1 MLVQELNGRSL
12 WRIFWSSRLR
22 GRSAFRSLFRNL
34 VGNNDVSQ
42 NQINSVMK
50 KCPYCLED
58 VHSDAS
64 KCRYCGSSLGT
75 SVPAETDPQK
85 SSESRQVVYVVD
97 QGLVQFGKFV
107 VAVVAIIAAIGAL
120 LYGIDI
126 KKADEDVHK
135 IRDDAQAVVAEAKKT
150 TDEMIAAK
158 QDLQKA
164 HQTATVLLA
173 AIQQKSEEADRLV
186 AHIKQGA
193 PSVELP
199 SADHEGENKGWFNP
213 PELAR
218 LYNFPS
224 KLDGSGQTIGL
235 IELGGGYS
243 ISDLNAYFA
252 KLNLP
257 VPEVTWVSIN
267 GVKNS
272 PSKSDF
278 GIDTEVT
285 MNIEV
290 AGAIA
295 PHAKIVVYFTRNTN
309 EGFINA
315 VSHAIRDEQNK
326 PSVIVITWGGPESTY
341 ETVELQQF
349 NSVLMSAAARG
360 ITILAAAGDGGS
372 ADGMSDGANHVDFPA
387 SSPFVLG
394 CGGTRLKAS
403 GGRVA
408 SEEVWNSGDAGG
420 ATGGGYSALFPRPEW
435 QSGTDFVSI
444 AKGKNGRG
452 VPDVAAAAD
461 PAGGYRVYVHG
472 QWQVVGGTA
481 AATSLWGGF
490 IARINQAVGV
500 PVGFLNARLYQDK
513 LVRSAFRTVEVG
525 NNGTHGSTGFSA
537 GPGWSPVAGWGSP
550 DGSKLIAALQASS
563 TH

>member
-1 MLVQELNGRSL
+1 LEFHKVMLIHLG
-12 WRIFWSSRLR
+12 
-22 GRSAFRSLFRNL
+22 G
-34 VGNNDVSQ
+34 
-42 NQINSVMK
+42 
-50 KCPYCLED
+50 
-58 VHSDAS
+58 H
-64 KCRYCGSSLGT
+64 GSML
-75 SVPAETDPQK
+75 
-85 SSESRQVVYVVD
+85 
-97 QGLVQFGKFV
+97 
-107 VAVVAIIAAIGAL
+107 VAIIAAIGAL

-193 PSVELP
+193 PSAEVP

-290 AGAIA
+290 AGAVA

-315 VSHAIRDEQNK
+315 VSYAIRDEQNK
-326 PSVIVITWGGPESTY
+326 PSVIVITWGGPE
-341 ETVELQQF
+341 
-349 NSVLMSAAARG
+349 
-360 ITILAAAGDGGS
+360 
-372 ADGMSDGANHVDFPA
+372 
-387 SSPFVLG
+387 
-394 CGGTRLKAS
+394 KAS

-490 IARINQAVGV
+490 IARINQAVGA
-500 PVGFLNARLYQDK
+500 PLGFLNARLYQDK
-513 LVRSAFRTVEVG
+513 LVRSAFRTVAVG

-563 TH
+563 MH